1 MKKRSKGILYKT
13 TIIPSLMFVV
23 ISLVIPLL
31 GYIFYKH
38 TYSLGLHEKTIS
50 DSISAKQHQIQI
62 WLVSAKKEVEN
73 IASTNTI
80 KSSLITPTHKTL
92 ENKIIKTKTKDVGSE
107 DIKTKVN
114 IFLEARLTDP
124 RFSLISVISK
134 EGKIVFSTSQDIVNH
149 SIADTDIYKTLISK
163 GDKTLI
169 LGVWGNAADNQYV
182 IDIITPIKDTNSEI
196 KGYLHCALN
205 TNEIRSILADK
216 PKHVSSFELVD
227 RQGNVLISSET
238 NIKDK
243 KRYNP
248 QLFEGEKTQYHL
260 DTIISVKNLK
270 DIDLLIVQKSNTL
283 EVFYPLIEIAT
294 VYIFLFFFV
303 IIIFIRQSIFLKKKV
318 VRPLSLLISTLR
330 STSAGIKT
338 VSIKGKYP
346 HEIDMLIQE
355 INLFL
360 DGIAQSKESLNTS
373 EKTTVSDF
381 SSKTSHHEPLIKHEK
396 HIFLDEI
403 NSIEKKNLYETIKG
417 ILEDC
422 DGLKTYSEIRE
433 AMLLLACIVQN
444 YNLLSE
450 IKKDD
455 SHQRFSLQEI
465 LTDIKDEVSRLMSV
479 TNTEAIFEH
488 DEVYQ
493 DIQIAVRKDVLLL
506 VVSLILHHSFINT
519 VERSITVFCNIY
531 DEPTKHLLILI
542 SDNTVRDKGNIL
554 IRVAKKISDDFGFD
568 LSTET
573 IQGKGTTYY
582 LKIQIGLG

>member
-23 ISLVIPLL
+23 ISLAIPLL
-31 GYIFYKH
+31 GYIFYKQ
-38 TYSLGLHEKTIS
+38 TYSLSLHEKNIS

-62 WLVSAKKEVEN
+62 WLVSSKKEVEN

-80 KSSLITPTHKTL
+80 KSSLISHTPKMH
-92 ENKIIKTKTKDVGSE
+92 ENKTIKPKTKDVGS
-107 DIKTKVN
+107 DDTKTKVN

-134 EGKIVFSTSQDIVNH
+134 EGKIVFSTSQDLVNH
-149 SIADTDIYKTLISK
+149 SIAETDIYKTLISK
-163 GDKTLI
+163 GDKTLV
-169 LGVWGNAADNQYV
+169 LGMWANHDNQYV
-182 IDIITPIKDTNSEI
+182 IDIITPIKDSNLEI

-205 TNEIRSILADK
+205 TNEIKSILADK

-227 RQGNVLISSET
+227 RQGNILMSSET

-260 DTIISVKNLK
+260 DTIISVKNIK
-270 DIDLLIVQKSNTL
+270 DMDLLIIQKSKTL
-283 EVFYPLIEIAT
+283 EVFYPLVEIAT
-294 VYIFLFFFV
+294 VYTFIVFFV
-303 IIIFIRQSIFLKKKV
+303 IIIFIKQSIFLKKKV

-330 STSAGIKT
+330 SASAGIQT
-338 VSIKGKYP
+338 ASIKGKYP
-346 HEIDMLIQE
+346 YEIDMLLQE
-355 INLFL
+355 INMFL
-360 DGIAQSKESLNTS
+360 DGIAKSKTS
-373 EKTTVSDF
+373 VDIVQKTTETDVSN
-381 SSKTSHHEPLIKHEK
+381 KTSHHEPSTKNQKLTFLHE
-396 HIFLDEI
+396 IT
-403 NSIEKKNLYETIKG
+403 SIDKDYLYETIKS

-422 DGLKTYSEIRE
+422 DGLKTFSEIRE
-433 AMLLLACIVQN
+433 AMLLLGCIVQN

-455 SHQRFSLQEI
+455 SPQRFSLQGL
-465 LTDIKDEVSRLMSV
+465 LTDIKDEVARLMSV

-488 DEVYQ
+488 DEIYQ
-493 DIQIAVRKDVLLL
+493 DIQIEARKDVLLL

-519 VERSITVFCNIY
+519 LERSITVFCNIY

-554 IRVAKKISDDFGFD
+554 IRIAKKISDDIGFD

-582 LKIQIGLG
+582 LKIQL